1 MESGKA
7 LGGGDD
13 GMVEPPGE
21 ISVCVI
27 WVGSGLFGWR
37 RDAISSDSNV
47 FSLDFEVDFGVLRF
61 FGLLGL
67 HNSLSIINARFC
79 TLAAVAESDDNE
91 EEDDDRAA
99 PAVLPSRRRRAN
111 EQIERRR

>member
-21 ISVCVI
+21 IGVCVI
-27 WVGSGLFGWR
+27 WVESGLFGWR

-47 FSLDFEVDFGVLRF
+47 LSLDFDALRF
-61 FGLLGL
+61 FGLQLFT
-67 HNSLSIINARFC
+67 SLSIINARFC

-99 PAVLPSRRRRAN
+99 PAVLPSRRRKAN